1 MISAW
6 WIVLAA
12 SVSGM
17 VGFLIGAMCAVA
29 SDADDSFRARFAE
42 NLAAELSHENCVAC
56 GGADDVTCEECH
68 ATGTRK

>member
-42 NLAAELSHENCVAC
+42 NYAKEMEAQAGEDHSRVRYE
-56 GGADDVTCEECH
+56 G
-68 ATGTRK
+68 R